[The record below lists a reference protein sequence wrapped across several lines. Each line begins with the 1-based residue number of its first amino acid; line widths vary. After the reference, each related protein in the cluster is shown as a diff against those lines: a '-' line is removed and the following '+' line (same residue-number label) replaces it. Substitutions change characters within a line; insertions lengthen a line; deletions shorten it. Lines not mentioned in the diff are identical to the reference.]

1 MDHKVEVLITTDGDS
16 HSRTYGF
23 ASAEEAANAALDA
36 ATLVRNRCTAKKPR
50 RSDQPSETRTLAI
63 GETTHPSES

>member
-16 HSRTYGF
+16 HSRTYSF
-23 ASAEEAANAALDA
+23 SSAEEAANAALDA

-50 RSDQPSETRTLAI
+50 RADQVSETPSLATN
-63 GETTHPSES
+63 ETTHIAES